1 MLLIASVISV
11 ADILIYVFKLDY
23 WLAIAISFAIATCII
38 FINQKNIKLKTDFE
52 KYDIIMFIMLVLTLP
67 AKVFVAESI
76 IQIMKKL

>member
-38 FINQKNIKLKTDFE
+38 FINQKNCNIKIYRTDKNGEIKIRVKGSKLK
-52 KYDIIMFIMLVLTLP
+52 II
-67 AKVFVAESI
+67 S
-76 IQIMKKL
+76 KLNIV